1 MTEDSNKSM
10 HTQWKDGETKGRQEA
25 KKERGGGSEGE
36 AQQAWLSVV
45 GNKVLLN
52 DLLVPCI

>member
-1 MTEDSNKSM
+1 MAEANKHAYSKM
-10 HTQWKDGETKGRQEA
+10 LRHKGE
-25 KKERGGGSEGE
+25 GGESEGE
-36 AQQAWLSVV
+36 AQQAWSFVV